1 MPLSFLASLFGKRPA
16 KTPPKAPSA
25 AAPVAPTPKP
35 ATPMIASPSPASV
48 PAAAAAN
55 SAVVEPAPVAVAT
68 PGAATPVDQ
77 ASMSFTPSGRRAS
90 RVISLDTPPMA
101 EGALAYGEELREVLA
116 SAIRR
121 LEATLDDKQRV
132 TDAGALLRELSGDP
146 SGAIRQLPMAAQKA
160 LALLNQDPSDAQ
172 LTKHFERDPSVTQAI
187 LQQANGAYYNPSG
200 KRVLALSDA
209 VKRLGRSGVRN
220 VLLHQAVQ
228 GMVCRPGGEYDAM
241 VQKAWTHMVRTAQ
254 VARAIAPAFDAEREQ
269 AFALALL
276 HDAGKLVVFD
286 RLAAL
291 RSRLRRAP
299 NIERTI
305 IRRTLRLIHEP
316 MGGLGVLAWGL
327 GLDAA
332 HAVATHH
339 REPVPAQRDP
349 LSEVLFVAERMDLAR
364 QKATPFDA
372 EGAWSAGQLTGS
384 IDEAV
389 RLADAERKQ
398 AA

>member
-1 MPLSFLASLFGKRPA
+1 MP
-16 KTPPKAPSA
+16 
-25 AAPVAPTPKP
+25 
-35 ATPMIASPSPASV
+35 
-48 PAAAAAN
+48 
-55 SAVVEPAPVAVAT
+55 
-68 PGAATPVDQ
+68 
-77 ASMSFTPSGRRAS
+77 
-90 RVISLDTPPMA
+90 
-101 EGALAYGEELREVLA
+101 EGALAYGEALRELLA
-116 SAIRR
+116 AAIRR

-160 LALLNQDPSDAQ
+160 LALLNQDPSDVQ
-172 LTKHFERDPSVTQAI
+172 LTQHFERDPSVTQAI

-200 KRVLALSDA
+200 KRVLALGDA
-209 VKRLGRSGVRN
+209 IKRLGRSGVRN

-241 VQKAWTHMVRTAQ
+241 VTKAWTHMVRAAQ
-254 VARAIAPAFDAEREQ
+254 IARAIAPAFDADREQ

-291 RSRLRRAP
+291 RSRLRRSP
-299 NIERTI
+299 SIERTVV
-305 IRRTLRLIHEP
+305 RRTLRLVHEP
-316 MGGLGVLAWGL
+316 MGGLGALAWGL
-327 GLDAA
+327 GLEAA
-332 HAVATHH
+332 RAVATHH

-364 QKATPFDA
+364 QKGLAFDA
-372 EGAWSAGQLTGS
+372 DGAWKAGEITGKL
-384 IDEAV
+384 DEAV
-389 RLADAERKQ
+389 RLADAERRQ